1 MRRATPPLALPSRIW
16 VGGPCGSGKSTVA
29 KRLAGALGVAPTHLD
44 DIHWKPGWIES
55 SPAEEEAAL
64 EHIVARPAWVVDGNY
79 SKLRGPRMDAVQLFV
94 WLDLPLNVTLPRL
107 LSRCAVRSLKRV
119 PCCNGNYESLWRT
132 LFDKESILLW
142 ALTTHQRRKRQL
154 TAELSGRTHVRLRSP
169 RAIEAWVKWIRMQA
183 PPR

>member
-1 MRRATPPLALPSRIW
+1 MPSAPGPGPLPTRIW
-16 VGGPCGSGKSTVA
+16 VVGPCGSGKSTVA
-29 KRLAGALGVAPTHLD
+29 QRLAGALGVAPTHLD

-55 SPAEEEAAL
+55 TPAEEQAAL
-64 EHIVARPAWVVDGNY
+64 DRIVARPAWVVDGNY

-107 LSRCAVRSLKRV
+107 LSRCAARAIKRV
-119 PCCNGNYESLWRT
+119 PCCNGNYESLRGT
-132 LFDKESILLW
+132 LLSKESLLLW

-154 TAELSGRTHVRLRSP
+154 TAELSSRTHVRLRSP
-169 RAIEAWVKWIRMQA
+169 RAIEAWVRWILTQA